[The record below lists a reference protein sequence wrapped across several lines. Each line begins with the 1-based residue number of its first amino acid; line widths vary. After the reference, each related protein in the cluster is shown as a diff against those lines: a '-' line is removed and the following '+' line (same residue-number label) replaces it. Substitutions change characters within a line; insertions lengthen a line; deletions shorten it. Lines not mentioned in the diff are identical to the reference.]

1 MWELCET
8 VCGFAKICGRVLC
21 VHRSG
26 SFHTRGTTTDAS
38 RVASERMVVPTLTR
52 ISETNDGMQIKTIL
66 NRIQKQRGFVYGTIQ
81 LEEQVG
87 GLALTI
93 AIAPHRRNHSA
104 AAAGSGAA
112 ASTTG
117 SRRAASS
124 SSRSGACRCSF
135 CTRCGGSIASGAA

>member
-1 MWELCET
+1 
-8 VCGFAKICGRVLC
+8 
-21 VHRSG
+21 
-26 SFHTRGTTTDAS
+26 
-38 RVASERMVVPTLTR
+38 MVGPTHTR

-81 LEEQVG
+81 LEEQIG

-93 AIAPHRRNHSA
+93 EMRRIAATGHSA

-112 ASTTG
+112 AFTTG

-124 SSRSGACRCSF
+124 SSRSGACGCSSS
-135 CTRCGGSIASGAA
+135 T